1 MYIYETFLPL
11 RERNSHRDYKQA
23 KVSKKYFYKN
33 GHNKVTYDWFTL
45 FWAIREFKLMFRFKY
60 NLQAQQL
67 SAAFVPRHQRWANQ
81 MGFLK
86 FYLKLFKRMK
96 WHEFEPRKLTSFLR
110 KAKRACYSG
119 LLETIV

>member
-1 MYIYETFLPL
+1 M
-11 RERNSHRDYKQA
+11 
-23 KVSKKYFYKN
+23 
-33 GHNKVTYDWFTL
+33 
-45 FWAIREFKLMFRFKY
+45 FKFKY

-96 WHEFEPRKLTSFLR
+96 
-110 KAKRACYSG
+110 
-119 LLETIV
+119 